1 MAYTVEQGNVATMLW
16 IRPCSLKLFL
26 FIMAYNA
33 VMRLIDKAFSQSENF
48 HVGMKRLEAEITWKE
63 DRQPRFIPF
72 VDSQGHQGMR
82 VIIEKKEDN

>member
-1 MAYTVEQGNVATMLW
+1 MAYEQSYTPYM
-16 IRPCSLKLFL
+16 ITSPYYF
-26 FIMAYNA
+26 FIIMAYNA